1 MEKDLVDLLRPRLS
15 RKRREAQP
23 ELTTC
28 TLCLRVLRGKQWL
41 QAEVV
46 IRELRSYD
54 QAAPPRLRSA
64 ICDDCAES
72 ILSRRADENEPVAA

>member
-15 RKRREAQP
+15 RKRQEAQP

>member
-1 MEKDLVDLLRPRLS
+1 MERDLVELLRPRHS
-15 RKRREAQP
+15 RKRRGSQP

-46 IRELRSYD
+46 IRELRSYE

-64 ICDDCAES
+64 ICDNCSES